1 MIRVADSS
9 HRGEARR
16 TATACAQR
24 HSFDEERTGRVALV
38 ATELASNLVKHVPGG
53 GCLFVASVERHDAV
67 GVEIVAIDSG
77 PGIADEARA
86 LEDGYSTA
94 GSAGIGLGG
103 INRLSDT
110 FDLYSLPGAGTV
122 IVSRIWRGAA
132 PGAPKVDAA
141 GVCAMMEGESV
152 SGDDFAIRDVEGRTR
167 IVVAD
172 GLGHGPGA
180 AEASA
185 EAVRIFSAGDADSL
199 AELLDSMHRSLR
211 ATRGAAVA
219 IAEIDPDRRSLTY
232 AGLGNVSGLVIADG
246 STRNLVSHNGTV
258 GHSMR
263 RIQEFSYELPSDAMV
278 VLHSDGI
285 MTRWRLDAY
294 PGLDRRPPAVTA
306 SVLYR
311 DFERG
316 RDDAT
321 AVVARVV

>member
-24 HSFDEERTGRVALV
+24 LSFDEERTGRVALV

-53 GCLFVASVERHDAV
+53 GCLFVASVERRGAL
-67 GVEIVAIDSG
+67 GVEIVAIDRG

-86 LEDGYSTA
+86 LEDGFSTA

-103 INRLSDT
+103 INRLSDA
-110 FDLYSLPGAGTV
+110 FDLYSRPGTGTV
-122 IVSRIWRGAA
+122 VVSRIWRGAA
-132 PGAPKVDAA
+132 PAAPTVSAA

-152 SGDDFAIRDVEGRTR
+152 SGDDFAIRDVERRTR

-180 AEASA
+180 ATASA
-185 EAVRIFSAGDADSL
+185 EAVRIFGTGDAGSL

-232 AGLGNVSGLVIADG
+232 AGLGNIAGLVIADG
-246 STRNLVSHNGTV
+246 ATRSLVSHNGTV

-263 RIQEFSYELPSDAMV
+263 RIQEFSYELPPDALV

-285 MTRWRLDAY
+285 MTRWSLDAY
-294 PGLDRRPPAVTA
+294 PGLARRHPAITA

-311 DFERG
+311 DFQRG

-321 AVVARVV
+321 AVVARVA

>member
-1 MIRVADSS
+1 MSLSSRPSSQATSSSTFPAVAACSSLQSSGMMLSGSRSSRSTPGRESPTKLARSKTDIRPPGAP
-9 HRGEARR
+9 
-16 TATACAQR
+16 
-24 HSFDEERTGRVALV
+24 
-38 ATELASNLVKHVPGG
+38 AS
-53 GCLFVASVERHDAV
+53 AWA
-67 GVEIVAIDSG
+67 A
-77 PGIADEARA
+77 
-86 LEDGYSTA
+86 
-94 GSAGIGLGG
+94 

-211 ATRGAAVA
+211 ATRGQ
-219 IAEIDPDRRSLTY
+219 PSLSRRS
-232 AGLGNVSGLVIADG
+232 
-246 STRNLVSHNGTV
+246 TRTV
-258 GHSMR
+258 ALS
-263 RIQEFSYELPSDAMV
+263 P
-278 VLHSDGI
+278 
-285 MTRWRLDAY
+285 TRAWATS
-294 PGLDRRPPAVTA
+294 PGW
-306 SVLYR
+306 
-311 DFERG
+311 
-316 RDDAT
+316 
-321 AVVARVV
+321 